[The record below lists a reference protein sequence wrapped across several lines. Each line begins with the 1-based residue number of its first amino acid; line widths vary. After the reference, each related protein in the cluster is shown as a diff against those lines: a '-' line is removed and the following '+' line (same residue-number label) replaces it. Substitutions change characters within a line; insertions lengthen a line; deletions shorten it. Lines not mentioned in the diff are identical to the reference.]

1 MVTLKL
7 LGFYLWR
14 MALLGLVVGAGL
26 GLVYGA
32 TLLLA
37 SLIVTCAT
45 NPTTCFGDPAN
56 LAIAGLYFPAFGAVF
71 GLLLGASAG
80 LALGLVGGL
89 ALGVLTRFFYHPLTY
104 EARHRQRQVAGTIS
118 GATGLL
124 LLFAAWASTGFDPT
138 TFVVPVF
145 SPSFFSRAWLDL
157 VFIAFIPML
166 VATAAMWW
174 TGRRVG
180 GWYADGFREP

>member
-1 MVTLKL
+1 MLAC
-7 LGFYLWR
+7 FLWR
-14 MALLGLVVGAGL
+14 MALSGLALGAGL
-26 GLVYGA
+26 GLVYGT

-37 SLIVTCAT
+37 SLIVRCARDLT
-45 NPTTCFGDPAN
+45 SCLGDTAA
-56 LAIAGLYFPAFGAVF
+56 LVGAGLYFPVFGAAL

-80 LALGLVGGL
+80 LALGLVDGL
-89 ALGVLTRFFYHPLTY
+89 VLGVLTRLFYHPLIH
-104 EARHRQRQVAGTIS
+104 EARYRKVAGTIS

-138 TFVVPVF
+138 RFVVPVF

-157 VFIAFIPML
+157 VFIALTPML
-166 VATAAMWW
+166 MATAAMWW
-174 TGRRVG
+174 AGRKVG